1 MSCNP
6 TEGTIPFRLAAF
18 EALPFDKHGLYSFW
32 YKRTC
37 IYVGKA
43 ENSSIRKRLTEHW
56 TKTHN
61 DYLADWINAK
71 GPDLRIKVKVI
82 ETRAEIEIFERFF
95 IRKFKPL
102 ANKTS

>member
-1 MSCNP
+1 MSCKP

-18 EALPFDKHGLYSFW
+18 EALSVDEHGLYSFW
-32 YKRTC
+32 FKRIC
-37 IYVGKA
+37 IYIGKA
-43 ENSSIRKRLTEHW
+43 ECSSIRQRLTEHW

-61 DYLADWINAK
+61 DYLAEWIDAK
-71 GPDLRIKVKVI
+71 GPDLRIKFKVI
-82 ETRAEIEIFERFF
+82 NKRAEIEVFERFF